1 MDTLSASVL
10 RDRKP
15 QIGIVLGSG
24 LGALADR
31 IEEAETLPY
40 SDIPGFPV
48 STAPGHKGRFV
59 FGTIGSK
66 EVVLMDGRVHLYE
79 GYTPQQVVMPIRLM
93 RQMGVDTVILTNA
106 SGGIRRDLHAGD
118 LMLLTDHIS
127 SLVPSPLRGE
137 NDPALGVRFP
147 DMRHVYDEDLQRL
160 FRQTAKALDI
170 PLKSGVYI
178 QLQGP
183 AFETPAEI
191 RAFRTLGADAVG
203 MSTVFEVIAASHCGL
218 PVLGLAMIT
227 NMAAGVLN
235 KPLSGAEVNEIAEK
249 RGGVFRSYVKTLV
262 SML

>member
-24 LGALADR
+24 LGAPCRQNRRGQRLYLTA
-31 IEEAETLPY
+31 IY
-40 SDIPGFPV
+40 PGFFPV

-59 FGTIGSK
+59 FGTIGGK

-79 GYTPQQVVMPIRLM
+79 GYTAQQVVMPIRLM
-93 RQMGVDTVILTNA
+93 RQMGIHTVLLTNA

-137 NDPALGVRFP
+137 NDPSLGVRFP

-183 AFETPAEI
+183 GI
-191 RAFRTLGADAVG
+191 
-203 MSTVFEVIAASHCGL
+203 
-218 PVLGLAMIT
+218 
-227 NMAAGVLN
+227 
-235 KPLSGAEVNEIAEK
+235 
-249 RGGVFRSYVKTLV
+249 
-262 SML
+262 